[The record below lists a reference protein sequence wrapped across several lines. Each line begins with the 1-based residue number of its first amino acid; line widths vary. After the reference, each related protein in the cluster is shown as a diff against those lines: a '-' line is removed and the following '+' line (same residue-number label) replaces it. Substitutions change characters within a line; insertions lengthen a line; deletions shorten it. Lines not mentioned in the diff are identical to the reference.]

1 MQLKFFILNKK
12 KKYMENNNEDAIR
25 KNDFSKLMENK
36 LIKKKYFVNISLLE
50 YENIFLSNIVNI
62 SPFFEVEVIKIFI
75 SN

>member
-1 MQLKFFILNKK
+1 
-12 KKYMENNNEDAIR
+12 MENNNEDAIR